1 MLSFH
6 RLRIHKITLSGPRPE
21 TVVLGDFALCHGQSS
36 RTPSL
41 KPLPAGFC
49 IFSSIALDRQKI
61 RLLVN
66 TNNFVIQIILQR
78 LFSPPSIGLY
88 YTDRLMFNL
97 SFLFLYL
104 FLRSRK
110 WTAGEYVTDSWG
122 YCVILISR
130 DWILR
135 LFPCFG
141 GR

>member
-6 RLRIHKITLSGPRPE
+6 RLRTHKITLSRPRPE
-21 TVVLGDFALCHGQSS
+21 TLVLGDFALCHVS

-61 RLLVN
+61 RLLAN

-88 YTDRLMFNL
+88 YTDGLMFNL

-130 DWILR
+130 DWLLR
-135 LFPCFG
+135 LFPCFW